1 MRINP
6 RRFFEFFFFMMLYA
20 CLMMLYLRGIES
32 RRADQLYQGAVKLA
46 NISHSDEAE
55 PTHSPPSGM
64 AGIGESKASDL
75 PSGMDLSPLREVNA
89 DVVCWIEIPDVLSY
103 PVLQGTDNAYYL
115 SHAWDGEKN
124 AAGSIFLDCRASPD
138 LTDFHTLLYGHRMRD
153 SSMFGSLKQY
163 ADADFWRQHPSV
175 CLSDERG
182 TRRYDIFA
190 AYEVGVT
197 EIVYRQDLSSAED
210 RQELIRFALDRS
222 VIDTGI
228 APTPEDTIIT
238 LSTCTGSGH
247 HSTRWVVQ
255 AVLCQEG

>member
-1 MRINP
+1 M
-6 RRFFEFFFFMMLYA
+6 
-20 CLMMLYLRGIES
+20 
-32 RRADQLYQGAVKLA
+32 
-46 NISHSDEAE
+46 
-55 PTHSPPSGM
+55 
-64 AGIGESKASDL
+64 
-75 PSGMDLSPLREVNA
+75 
-89 DVVCWIEIPDVLSY
+89 
-103 PVLQGTDNAYYL
+103 
-115 SHAWDGEKN
+115 
-124 AAGSIFLDCRASPD
+124 
-138 LTDFHTLLYGHRMRD
+138 LLYGHRMWD
-153 SSMFGSLKQY
+153 ISMFGSLKQY

-197 EIVYRQDLSSAED
+197 ESVYRQDLSSAED